1 MDVSRYRWNGSE
13 LIDNSD
19 AHPVPLY
26 VADSFRLTNGQVVAL
41 DKHIS
46 RFVDS
51 AHQQGL
57 LRPFDGFLDAALA
70 ALPRSGDYFPR
81 LDLTQRG
88 ELELHIRPTPAL
100 TDSLVLA
107 TAAQDPRTEPTI
119 KGPDIPALNQLRDQA
134 LEAGASEALIL
145 DGQGRIVDGATTCLV
160 WFDGQTL
167 FTPPAEA
174 LRVASVTVEVVQ
186 TMARSRG
193 YDVATAWATPAELAG
208 TTLWALNALHG
219 IRQVTGWLGGPE
231 LATDDEMLAQ
241 WRTDYQQ
248 LAAPLSEV

>member
-13 LIDNSD
+13 LIDNTD

-26 VADSFRLTNGQVVAL
+26 VADSFRLNHGQVVAL

-51 AHQQGL
+51 ARQQGL
-57 LRPFDGFLDAALA
+57 VRPFDDFLDAALA

-81 LDLTQRG
+81 IDLTQRG
-88 ELELHIRPTPAL
+88 ELELHIRPTPAV
-100 TDSLVLA
+100 TDSIVLA
-107 TAAQDPRTEPTI
+107 SATHDPRTEPTI
-119 KGPDIPALNQLRDQA
+119 KGPDIPALNQLREQA

-145 DGQGRIVDGATTCLV
+145 DGQGRIVDGATTCVV

-186 TMARSRG
+186 TIARSRG
-193 YDVATAWATPAELAG
+193 YDVDTAWATPAELAG

-231 LATDDEMLAQ
+231 LATDNEMLAQ
-241 WRTDYQQ
+241 WRTDYQL
-248 LAAPLSEV
+248 LAAPLPEV